1 MRMSL
6 PPLLSRFL
14 PATVS
19 QASINPR
26 IDSVIMSRRPFHVTI
41 LLSLV
46 LLLTIWNALRAWTA
60 FSWRDVL
67 TEFSGDPLYIG
78 VSGLIWLGIGI
89 WLWLSLWQEKAN
101 ARILLLA
108 SAASYSV
115 WVWIERLFLQ
125 VPRKNWPFALI
136 TNLVLLSFVLFA
148 SNYWKREAHERKSED
163 QTIG

>member
-1 MRMSL
+1 M
-6 PPLLSRFL
+6 PK
-14 PATVS
+14 
-19 QASINPR
+19 
-26 IDSVIMSRRPFHVTI
+26 RPFHVTI

-89 WLWLSLWQEKAN
+89 WLLLSLWQKKAN

-108 SAASYSV
+108 SATSYTV
-115 WVWIERLFLQ
+115 WIWIERLFLQ
-125 VPRKNWPFALI
+125 VPRENWPFALVV
-136 TNLVLLSFVLFA
+136 NLVLLSFIFFT
-148 SNYWKREAHERKSED
+148 SSYWKREAHERKLED
-163 QTIG
+163 QTTG